1 VNGHFPFGVEMR
13 CLKSSFFGKME
24 IYKFMKLA
32 EKVARI
38 LIPAHIS
45 P

>member
-13 CLKSSFFGKME
+13 YLKSSFFGKME
-24 IYKFMKLA
+24 IYKFVKLA

-38 LIPAHIS
+38 LIPTHIS